1 MDPNNLQTQ
10 LGSGGKI
17 LTVLL
22 GGHAYGIEL
31 LDSKEVIAMMSIEP
45 IPQAP
50 PYLLGMI
57 NLRGQ
62 LIPVMDLRIKLGIAP
77 SPPTP
82 ESCIIIVDQKGR
94 LLGALVDALI
104 GVTTLEPDQY
114 VDHPNLGMKVQ
125 VDFLKGIGKQQ
136 DDLIYILNLDR
147 VFSQITEL
155 ETQEAL

>member
-1 MDPNNLQTQ
+1 MEATNSQMQ

-31 LDSKEVIAMMSIEP
+31 LDSKEVIAMMAVEP

-57 NLRGQ
+57 NLRGR
-62 LIPVMDLRIKLGIAP
+62 LIPVMDLRIKLGITP

-104 GVTTLEPDQY
+104 GVTTLEPGNY
-114 VDHPNLGMKVQ
+114 VDHPNLGEQVH

-136 DDLIYILNLDR
+136 NDLIYILDLDK
-147 VFSQITEL
+147 VFSQSMEL